1 MSPCGPAR
9 NPLHW
14 GTQSRPAGGW
24 STRGRGPGEGRGCK
38 RTAGPRPANRKA
50 ETGGPQVGLG
60 VSYRRRRA
68 GDELTRPLR
77 VELGHTGSR
86 GVDPTWRQPDHR
98 ELRHMEGRDPPTR
111 SGGGGGRAEY
121 DRETTVAGAT
131 RRPGRAGPSDS
142 PGKKGRWHDPMRP
155 NATVLARG
163 VGHGTAG
170 GGVNRIRQRGRETAA
185 GPRPKKHKRGRGVL
199 RSRCPTSGNGEPGGG
214 PGG

>member
-24 STRGRGPGEGRGCK
+24 STRGRGPGEGRGRK

-98 ELRHMEGRDPPTR
+98 ELRHMEGRDPPNPTR

-131 RRPGRAGPSDS
+131 RRPRRAGPT
-142 PGKKGRWHDPMRP
+142 PRGGKLVRP
-155 NATVLARG
+155 NAAVLARG
-163 VGHGTAG
+163 VGRGIAG
-170 GGVNRIRQRGRETAA
+170 GGDNKIWQRR
-185 GPRPKKHKRGRGVL
+185 RD
-199 RSRCPTSGNGEPGGG
+199 GGG
-214 PGG
+214 AAAKKG